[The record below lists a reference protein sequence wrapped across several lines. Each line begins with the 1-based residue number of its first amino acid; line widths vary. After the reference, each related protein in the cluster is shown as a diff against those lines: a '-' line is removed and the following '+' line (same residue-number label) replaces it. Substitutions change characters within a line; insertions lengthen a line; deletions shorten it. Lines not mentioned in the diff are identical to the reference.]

1 MIFDE
6 GLQPERTALAWRRSA
21 LALLVGSLAGA
32 RLLAPQLGVFAL
44 VLGVVGCG
52 TGAWTYLAARAR
64 SRRVTA
70 RLLSDGH
77 LGEGPHA
84 GVLAATAGYCAL
96 LGVFALVFA
105 VDHGLRGIL
114 TSR

>member
-6 GLQPERTALAWRRSA
+6 GMQPERTALAWRRSA
-21 LALLVGSLAGA
+21 LSLLVGSVAGA

-44 VLGVVGCG
+44 VLGVAGCG
-52 TGAWTYLAARAR
+52 AGIWTYLAAGVR
-64 SRRVTA
+64 SRRTTA
-70 RLLSDGH
+70 RLLSDRH

-96 LGVFALVFA
+96 LGASALFLV